1 MRISYWSSDVCSSD
15 LAHFE
20 SFYYLTLLWMPPA
33 EEAARAEAWLYEGRS
48 KTVVDPKELLNSFVD
63 RTGRMLHLVEGFMP
77 EAEWLDDA
85 ETLTYLHSCI
95 STKAQRVRVPETP
108 MYLDALLADEALVGG
123 QEPRLGYHHLRTL
136 TITGFPSATFPGLI
150 DELNRQAFAYR

>member
-108 MYLDALLADEALVGG
+108 MYLDALLADAALVGG
-123 QEPRLGYHHLRTL
+123 LEPR
-136 TITGFPSATFPGLI
+136 PG
-150 DELNRQAFAYR
+150 DHPRPEERRGGKECVSTCRFRW